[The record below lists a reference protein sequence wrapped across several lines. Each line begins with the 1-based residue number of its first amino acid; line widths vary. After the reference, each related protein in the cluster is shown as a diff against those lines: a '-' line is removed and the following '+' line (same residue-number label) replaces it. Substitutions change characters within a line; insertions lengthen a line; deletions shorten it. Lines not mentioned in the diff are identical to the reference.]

1 MEGND
6 FMNWQARDNSL
17 YIGGRWLPP
26 ASDDRID
33 IVSPWTESVIAS
45 VAAASPADMDRAVT
59 AARCAFDFGPWP
71 NLSMDQRIAT
81 VARLRDI
88 MAHRRSEVAEV
99 ITREMGSPITAS
111 LTQQAQ
117 IPLLMLDA
125 FIEIARDLP
134 LSMLR
139 KAATGQGQVFRQ
151 PKGVVA
157 AIVPWNAPMMSITM
171 KLGPALLAGCC
182 VIVKTAP
189 ETALSGQL
197 LAEMLDEAG
206 FPEGVVSV
214 LPADRGPS
222 EYLALHPGVDKV
234 SFTGSTAAGRHLAE
248 RCGALLRPITLELGG
263 KSAAL
268 ILDDADIED
277 AVEKLRVG
285 AFRNSGQICSLK
297 TRILVSRRRRDDVV
311 EALGALLDTM
321 PVGDPN
327 DPSTQIGPMVSSRQ
341 MNRVSGYINQG
352 IKEGARLAKGGPGLP
367 PGLSHGWFVQPTLF
381 ADVDPGATI
390 AQEEIFGPVLSI
402 LCYDDENHAV
412 TIANN
417 SQYGLNGAVFS
428 ADVERAV
435 SIAQRIKT
443 GIVEI
448 NGCGVGFLSPIGGVK
463 ASGLGREAGPEGF
476 EPYFEYK
483 AIGVPEGYAYC
494 PRP

>member
-1 MEGND
+1 
-6 FMNWQARDNSL
+6 MNWQARDNSL
-17 YIGGRWLPP
+17 YIGGQWLSP

-33 IVSPWTESVIAS
+33 IISPWTENIIAN
-45 VAAASPADMDRAVT
+45 VAAASLADVDKAVT
-59 AARCAFDFGPWP
+59 AARHAFDSGPWP
-71 NLSMDQRIAT
+71 KMSMSDRITT

-88 MAHRRSEVAEV
+88 MARRRSEVAEV
-99 ITREMGSPITAS
+99 ITREMGCPITAS
-111 LTQQAQ
+111 LSQQAQ
-117 IPLLMLDA
+117 IPLAMLDA
-125 FIEIARDLP
+125 FIEIARELP
-134 LSMLR
+134 LTMLR
-139 KAATGQGQVFRQ
+139 TAATGQGQVFRH

-197 LAEMLDEAG
+197 LAEMIDEAG

-214 LPADRGPS
+214 VPADRVPS

-268 ILDDADIED
+268 ILDDADIAD

-311 EALGALLDTM
+311 AALESLLDTM
-321 PVGDPN
+321 PVGDPH
-327 DPSTQIGPMVSSRQ
+327 DPHTQIGPMVSRRQ
-341 MNRVSGYINQG
+341 MNRVVGYIKQG
-352 IKEGARLAKGGPGLP
+352 IKEGACLVKGGPGLP
-367 PGLSHGWFVQPTLF
+367 PGLSRGWFVKPTLF
-381 ADVDPGATI
+381 ADVDPASTI

-402 LCYDDENHAV
+402 LSYDDEDHAV
-412 TIANN
+412 AIANH

-428 ADVERAV
+428 ADVDRAF
-435 SIAQRIKT
+435 SIAQSIKT
-443 GIVEI
+443 GVVEI
-448 NGCGVGFLSPIGGVK
+448 NGCGVGFGSPIGGIK

-476 EPYFEYK
+476 EAYFEYK
-483 AIGVPEGYAYC
+483 AIGVPRGYTYG
-494 PRP
+494 PRH